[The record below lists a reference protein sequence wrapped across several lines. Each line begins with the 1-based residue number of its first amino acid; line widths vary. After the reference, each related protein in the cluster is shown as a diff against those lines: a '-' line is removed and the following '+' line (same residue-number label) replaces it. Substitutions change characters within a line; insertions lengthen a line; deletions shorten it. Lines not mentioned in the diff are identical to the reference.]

1 MSSSEK
7 STTKVELTKDGLVA
21 TIRFIPET
29 GVNIF
34 SSRVLGELGVLVQ
47 RVVEDGRIRFLVF
60 RGDGRVFLAGA
71 DIAEMA
77 KFTEDQGHAFATNGH
92 NVFNAISALPQVT
105 FAAINGHALGGGCEL
120 SLACDFRI
128 MVAGAKIGLPE
139 TTLGLIP
146 GWGGTQRLPKVV
158 GDPHAR
164 RLIFAGQAITADE
177 ALKIA
182 LVDEVVATAEELD
195 PALQRWFKLLEPAS
209 PHAITRAKRA
219 LLQKDEIEEF
229 GKCFSCSDAKEGITA
244 FLEKRKAPWVK
255 AAGT

>member
-1 MSSSEK
+1 MSNEK
-7 STTKVELTKDGLVA
+7 STTTVELSKEGAVA
-21 TIRFIPET
+21 TIKFTPES

-34 SSRVLGELGVLVQ
+34 SSRVIGNLGQLIE
-47 RVVEDGRIRFLVF
+47 RVAQDAQTRFVVF

-77 KFTEDQGHAFATNGH
+77 RFTEDQGRAFATNGH

-128 MVAGAKIGLPE
+128 MVGGARIGLPE

-146 GWGGTQRLPKVV
+146 GWGGTQRLPKVIS
-158 GDPHAR
+158 DPHAR
-164 RLIFAGQAITADE
+164 RMIFSGQPITAEE
-177 ALKIA
+177 ALKIG
-182 LVDEVVATAEELD
+182 LVDEVVPSADELN
-195 PALQRWFKLLEPAS
+195 PALERWFKLMDTPS

-229 GKCFSCSDAKEGITA
+229 GKCFVCSDAKEGITA
-244 FLEKRKAPWVK
+244 FLEKRPAPWVTQDK
-255 AAGT
+255 K

>member
-1 MSSSEK
+1 MSSEK
-7 STTKVELTKDGLVA
+7 STTKVEMTKDGPVA
-21 TIRFIPET
+21 TIRFTPET

-34 SSRVLGELGVLVQ
+34 SSRVIGNLGRLIE
-47 RVVEDGRIRFLVF
+47 RVAEDAHVRFVVF

-71 DIAEMA
+71 DISEMA
-77 KFTEDQGHAFATNGH
+77 QFTEDQGRAFSTNGH

-128 MVAGAKIGLPE
+128 MVAKATIGVPE

-146 GWGGTQRLPKVV
+146 GWGGTQRLPQIV

-164 RLIFAGQAITADE
+164 RMIFSGAPIKGEE
-177 ALKIA
+177 ALKIGLA
-182 LVDEVVATAEELD
+182 DELVSSPEELD
-195 PALQRWFKLLEPAS
+195 AALQRWFKLLDAPS
-209 PHAITRAKRA
+209 PCAITRAKRA
-219 LLQKDEIEEF
+219 LLQRDEIEEF

-244 FLEKRKAPWVK
+244 FLQKRKAPWVSSEE
-255 AAGT
+255 

>member
-1 MSSSEK
+1 MSNEK
-7 STTKVELTKDGLVA
+7 STTKVELTKDGPVA
-21 TIRFIPET
+21 TIKFTPET

-34 SSRVLGELGVLVQ
+34 SSRVVGNLGRLVAQ
-47 RVVEDGRIRFLVF
+47 LSEDGRVRFVVF

-77 KFTEDQGHAFATNGH
+77 KFSEDQGRAFSTNGH

-120 SLACDFRI
+120 ALACDFRI

-158 GDPHAR
+158 GDPYAR
-164 RLIFAGQAITADE
+164 KLIFSGQPISGEEAG
-177 ALKIA
+177 KIR
-182 LVDEVVATAEELD
+182 LVDEVVASAEELD
-195 PALQRWFKLLEPAS
+195 GALQRWFKFLDVPS
-209 PHAITRAKRA
+209 PHALARAKRA
-219 LLQKDEIEEF
+219 LLQRDEIEEF

-244 FLEKRKAPWVK
+244 FLEKRKAPWVTQ
-255 AAGT
+255 G